1 MRRKQDRIYADE
13 IMEFIEKM
21 NDMLARGFKIL
32 QRTNE
37 PIDINSLLRTIVND
51 VTARP
56 LPTLHTKQKKEKT
69 K

>member
-1 MRRKQDRIYADE
+1 
-13 IMEFIEKM
+13 MEFIEKM